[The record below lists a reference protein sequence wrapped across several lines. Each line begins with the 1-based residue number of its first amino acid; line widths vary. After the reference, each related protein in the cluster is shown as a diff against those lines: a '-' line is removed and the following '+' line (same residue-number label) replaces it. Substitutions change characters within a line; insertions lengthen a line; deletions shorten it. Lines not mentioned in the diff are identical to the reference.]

1 MSFFSFCFSFFLSF
15 SLNRR
20 NLSPPPRLP
29 LIHPTLSSAIFL
41 FQKRRRKK
49 KSLPPQWSQWKN
61 AKQKHIWGVYR
72 SFLSLLSFFLS
83 NIQKLHSFAPEQNI
97 NTSCTNS
104 EAPVWVLKTP
114 TYLKIGWRT
123 TSFTT
128 TTQKMS
134 LYRLWQQLCLLLL
147 ALSCSQLQ
155 SQALLSF
162 CSIIRLD
169 KKDNKLVQKL
179 QTSSS
184 LSL

>member
-41 FQKRRRKK
+41 FQQEEEKK
-49 KSLPPQWSQWKN
+49 NHFHLNDPSERMQNK
-61 AKQKHIWGVYR
+61 KHIWGVYR

-83 NIQKLHSFAPEQNI
+83 NIQKLHSVAPEQNI

-104 EAPVWVLKTP
+104 EAPVRVLKTP

-147 ALSCSQLQ
+147 ALSCSQSQ

>member
-1 MSFFSFCFSFFLSF
+1 MSFFFFLLFLLPFFFSQQEESF
-15 SLNRR
+15 S
-20 NLSPPPRLP
+20 STQTAFDPPNSELCYFPFP
-29 LIHPTLSSAIFL
+29 
-41 FQKRRRKK
+41 KRRRKK

-104 EAPVWVLKTP
+104 EAPVRVLKTP

-147 ALSCSQLQ
+147 ALLFSV
-155 SQALLSF
+155 A
-162 CSIIRLD
+162 I
-169 KKDNKLVQKL
+169 
-179 QTSSS
+179 TS
-184 LSL
+184 LA